1 MIGEQHFDAVFA
13 SDVHLSA
20 AHPATTEAFLA
31 FVDAAVV
38 GRTPRFFILGDL
50 FEYWVGD
57 DDEED
62 ALAVHVAA
70 RLHAVADSGVAIAFM
85 AGNRDFLVGTAFAA
99 AAGMTLLP
107 DPYRES
113 IGGNELLLSH
123 GDALC
128 TDDVDYQRFR
138 AMVRNPA
145 WQQGFLA
152 KPLAERRMMVAG
164 ARQQSEAAKQVKS
177 AEIMDVNVAAV
188 QALLTA
194 HPHATLVHGHTH
206 RPARHLHA
214 ADDGPR
220 QRIVLTDWDAEAGRG
235 GGLAIQS
242 GDLVV
247 LAMNGAPVRLT
258 A

>member
-1 MIGEQHFDAVFA
+1 MNGVRRYDAVFA

-38 GRTPRFFILGDL
+38 GRTDRFFILGDL

-57 DDEED
+57 DDAD
-62 ALAVHVAA
+62 DTLAAHVAA
-70 RLHAVADSGVAIAFM
+70 RLHGVAEGGVAIAFM
-85 AGNRDFLVGTAFAA
+85 GGNRDFLVGPGFAA
-99 AAGMTLLP
+99 AAGLTLLS

-113 IGGNELLLSH
+113 IGGVDLLLSH

-177 AEIMDVNVAAV
+177 ADIMDVDAAAV
-188 QALLTA
+188 EALLTA
-194 HPHATLVHGHTH
+194 HPETTLIHGHTH
-206 RPARHLHA
+206 RPGRHLYTV
-214 ADDGPR
+214 DDDSR
-220 QRIVLTDWDAEAGRG
+220 RRLVLTDWDAEAARG
-235 GGLAIQS
+235 GGLAIVD
-242 GDLVV
+242 GRVV
-247 LAMNGAPVRLT
+247 TLAMDGTLVDEEG
-258 A
+258 